1 MSREIISV
9 FGGTGFLG
17 SNIARA
23 LAISGHPVRIV
34 ARDPVRPGW
43 AREKHQIELEK
54 ADIRD
59 AAQVERAV
67 AGAAGVVN
75 AVSLYVESGGQDTFE
90 AVHVDGARRLAQ
102 AARDGG
108 AGRFVL
114 ISGIGADKQSP
125 SHYIRARAQGEDAVR
140 EAFPGAT
147 IVRPS
152 VIFGR
157 GDAFLST
164 LVRVTRAPVVPL
176 FGHGETRLQPV
187 WVRDVAKAVAAIVA
201 GRGGEE
207 NVFELGGT
215 IYRYRKVVE
224 MVLETL
230 GRRRLLLPVPFPV
243 WRGGAAMLKPLP
255 NPPLT
260 RDQVLM
266 MQWDNVVNGTRGTFQ
281 DLGLVPSSLR
291 ERLDEILA
299 PR

>member
-1 MSREIISV
+1 MSQGIISV

-17 SNIARA
+17 DNIARA
-23 LAISGHPVRIV
+23 LVTSGYPVRIV
-34 ARDPVRPGW
+34 ARHPARPGW
-43 AREKHQIELEK
+43 ARENHEIELEK

-59 AAQVERAV
+59 EAGVERAV
-67 AGAAGVVN
+67 AGAAAVVN
-75 AVSLYVESGGQDTFE
+75 AVSLYVESGGRDTFE
-90 AVHVDGARRLAQ
+90 AMHVQGARQLAR

-108 AGRFVL
+108 ASRFVL
-114 ISGIGADKQSP
+114 VSGIGSDKQSP
-125 SHYIRARAQGEDAVR
+125 SHYIRARAQGEEVVR

-157 GDAFLST
+157 GDAFLSA

-187 WVRDVAKAVAAIVA
+187 WVRDVARAVAAIIR
-201 GRGGEE
+201 GRGGDEE
-207 NVFELGGT
+207 VFELGGT

-224 MVLETL
+224 MVLEAL
-230 GRRRLLLPVPFPV
+230 GRRRLLLPVPFAL
-243 WRGGAAMLKPLP
+243 WRGGATLLQPLP

-260 RDQVLM
+260 RDQALM

-281 DLGLVPSSLR
+281 DLGLAPSSLR
-291 ERLDEILA
+291 ERIGEILA

>member
-1 MSREIISV
+1 MSQGIISV

-17 SNIARA
+17 NNIARA
-23 LAISGHPVRIV
+23 LALSGYPIRIV
-34 ARDPVRPGW
+34 ARHPVRPRW
-43 AREKHQIELEK
+43 ARESHDIELEK
-54 ADIRD
+54 ADLRD
-59 AAQVERAV
+59 KAQVERAV
-67 AGAAGVVN
+67 AGAAAVVN
-75 AVSLYVESGGQDTFE
+75 AVSLYVESGGRDTFE
-90 AVHVDGARRLAQ
+90 AVHVDGARQLAQ

-108 AGRFVL
+108 ASRFVL
-114 ISGIGADKQSP
+114 ISGIGSDTQSP
-125 SHYIRARAQGEDAVR
+125 SHYIRARAQGEDVVR
-140 EAFPGAT
+140 DAFPGAT

-187 WVRDVAKAVAAIVA
+187 WVRDVAKAVAAIIR
-201 GRGGEE
+201 GRGGDEE
-207 NVFELGGT
+207 VFELGGS

-224 MVLETL
+224 MVLEQL
-230 GRRRLLLPVPFPV
+230 GRRRLLVPVPFAL
-243 WRGGAAMLKPLP
+243 WRGGATLLQPLP

-266 MQWDNVVNGTRGTFQ
+266 MQRDNVVSGTRGTFQ
-281 DLGLVPSSLR
+281 DLGLAPSSLR
-291 ERLDEILA
+291 ERIAEILT